1 MTSPSKS
8 TTLAVTRRA
17 ACDRCR
23 AQKLRCVRNTSNI
36 SAKCDRCSS
45 AKVSCNFGVP
55 KPAGRPPGTR
65 RSSTEDSRMDR
76 GSSSHSEGTAARS
89 TLSNSTGME
98 LEDTTMDFLT
108 HGELCLEGPIH
119 SDSWIS
125 NSSGILSLESSDPS
139 IPSRLFDENALND
152 LSNADIIDLDTFPH
166 PLSED
171 FPVTYTHQM
180 SSPGT
185 PQSGAIRSHPSI
197 QPSRSNLP
205 DLLKGIPTLGICPPP
220 NVHDN
225 GIYQSGFTLTGGCP
239 DIIRGDERSEPNQMK
254 EHVESRLAPDQHRI
268 KQLSEL
274 NMSLYYLS
282 VQSND
287 LKQEIDQSVGLSNFP
302 DKFAGML
309 LDNSMKLL
317 KLLRSFQDPS
327 ELGMPARPAQYHLPT
342 DSASRSPSSDS
353 SFGGTPSSDPP
364 RKTNMSIMA
373 KPCEGKTQRQTDM
386 TVVLQLLACYL
397 RITQLHNVFYTAIYH
412 YITTSIQGYT
422 QLDYCDSNSHG
433 TKCTSLYGLLG
444 QLHPIFPGLQIGGAP
459 LEDFGIFQVKLVLQI
474 STHILGEIERTL
486 ALPEGY
492 RVSRKR
498 NDEATGTLGVSIPIQ
513 LLKMSIMGN
522 DPCSDLS
529 GDHDGISGSKARLKM
544 LRTLLKGTISI

>member
-1 MTSPSKS
+1 
-8 TTLAVTRRA
+8 
-17 ACDRCR
+17 
-23 AQKLRCVRNTSNI
+23 
-36 SAKCDRCSS
+36 
-45 AKVSCNFGVP
+45 
-55 KPAGRPPGTR
+55 
-65 RSSTEDSRMDR
+65 
-76 GSSSHSEGTAARS
+76 
-89 TLSNSTGME
+89 ME
-98 LEDTTMDFLT
+98 LEDATMDFLT

-119 SDSWIS
+119 LDSWIS
-125 NSSGILSLESSDPS
+125 NSSGILSLESPDPS
-139 IPSRLFDENALND
+139 IPTRRFDENAPSD
-152 LSNADIIDLDTFPH
+152 PSNADIIDLDAFPH
-166 PLSED
+166 PLPDD
-171 FPVTYTHQM
+171 FSVTYTHQM

-185 PQSGAIRSHPSI
+185 PQPSAISHPSI

-220 NVHDN
+220 IVHDN

-239 DIIRGDERSEPNQMK
+239 DIIRGDEISEPNQMK

-309 LDNSMKLL
+309 LENSMKLL
-317 KLLRSFQDPS
+317 KLLKSFQDPGDL
-327 ELGMPARPAQYHLPT
+327 EMPARPAQYHLPT

-353 SFGGTPSSDPP
+353 SFSETPSSNPT
-364 RKTNMSIMA
+364 RTTNMSIMA
-373 KPCEGKTQRQTDM
+373 KPSDGKTQRQTDM

-397 RITQLHNVFYTAIYH
+397 RITQLHDVFYTAVYH

-422 QLDYCDSNSHG
+422 QLDYRNSNSHG
-433 TKCTSLYGLLG
+433 TKRTSLYGLLG

-459 LEDFGIFQVKLVLQI
+459 LEDFGIFQVKLILQI

-498 NDEATGTLGVSIPIQ
+498 NDETTGTLGVSIPTQ
-513 LLKMSIMGN
+513 LLKMSIMDNG
-522 DPCSDLS
+522 PRSDLS
-529 GDHDGISGSKARLKM
+529 GDQNGISGSKARLKM